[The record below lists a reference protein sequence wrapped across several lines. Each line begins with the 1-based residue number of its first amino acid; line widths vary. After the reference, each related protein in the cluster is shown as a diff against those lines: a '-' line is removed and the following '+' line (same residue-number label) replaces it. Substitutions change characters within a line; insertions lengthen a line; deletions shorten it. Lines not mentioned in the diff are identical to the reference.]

1 MCVHL
6 WNEEPHPNLGWL
18 SEVHR
23 KPKKQRC
30 CCKVCG
36 FVRHE
41 CDREACDSSQRSV
54 DAVKLRVVRALTDCL
69 SKNCVFHPPI
79 VAQERKL
86 DNGNI

>member
-23 KPKKQRC
+23 KPKKQGC
-30 CCKVCG
+30 CCNVCS

-41 CDREACDSSQRSV
+41 CVREACDSSQRSV